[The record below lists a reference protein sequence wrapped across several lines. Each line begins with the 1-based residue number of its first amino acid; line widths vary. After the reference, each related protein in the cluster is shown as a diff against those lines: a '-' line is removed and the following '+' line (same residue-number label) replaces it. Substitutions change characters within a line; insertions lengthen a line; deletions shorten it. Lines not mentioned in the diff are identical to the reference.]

1 MTFDPTDP
9 FDPDDMMSSRTV
21 AYPQDVKPDK
31 LTFEGANDDMDYN
44 AKKGIEELLDDEF
57 LEIEEVPEDAPPTDH
72 KS

>member
-31 LTFEGANDDMDYN
+31 LTFDGTNDDLDYD
-44 AKKGIEELLDDEF
+44 AKKGIEDLLDDEF
-57 LEIEEVPEDAPPTDH
+57 LEIEEDAADAPPTDR